1 MTDLLT
7 LPDEVVRR
15 LADNHIDLAASH
27 LAATQRGRSL
37 EARAW
42 RAPEIR
48 LDENGNPI
56 FEGYAALWGVPYDVA
71 GGPANYGWVEIVEP
85 GACDKSLR
93 EREDVRLL
101 VNHDGVPIART
112 RSRTLELKADDTGL
126 WSGST
131 LDATSPLVQ
140 TVASAMTRGDL
151 DEMSWAFR
159 VLRQEWNAD
168 YTERRILE
176 VQMFDVSIVTYPAN
190 PATTAQLRG
199 AEPPEDPPPT
209 RGAYPLTLALAERE
223 RLSLTR

>member
-151 DEMSWAFR
+151 DEMSR
-159 VLRQEWNAD
+159 
-168 YTERRILE
+168 
-176 VQMFDVSIVTYPAN
+176 
-190 PATTAQLRG
+190 
-199 AEPPEDPPPT
+199 
-209 RGAYPLTLALAERE
+209 
-223 RLSLTR
+223 